1 MLSANQVQLL
11 ETKFENE
18 CGSWF
23 EIEPGP
29 RRGGGGVLW
38 SIFTEYVPLA
48 SQPIPWPIIDTITI
62 TFASYHFFHS
72 FFSILSFKPF
82 IDDGRH
88 KRQKFTKYLHL

>member
-29 RRGGGGVLW
+29 RRGGGGYFGQFLPSMYRW
-38 SIFTEYVPLA
+38 PLNLFRG
-48 SQPIPWPIIDTITI
+48 Q
-62 TFASYHFFHS
+62 
-72 FFSILSFKPF
+72 L
-82 IDDGRH
+82 
-88 KRQKFTKYLHL
+88 